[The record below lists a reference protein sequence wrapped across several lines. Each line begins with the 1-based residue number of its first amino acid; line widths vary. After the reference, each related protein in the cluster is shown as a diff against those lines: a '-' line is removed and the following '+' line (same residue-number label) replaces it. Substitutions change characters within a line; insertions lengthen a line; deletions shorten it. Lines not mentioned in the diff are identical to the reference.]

1 MKAKIN
7 ILFEDT
13 HIIVCE
19 KPHGIATQSR
29 SIRNPDMVSILKN
42 HIQQTSGNADPYLA
56 VIHRLDQPVR
66 GILVFAKT
74 PFAAKAL
81 NQQLTSGGFGKHYR
95 ALVSQCPAASQAVV
109 EDYLVKDG
117 RTNLSKVCA
126 PDTPDAKFAR
136 LSYTVVMDEPKLFTP
151 SSKAETELDILL
163 DTGRHHQIRVQ
174 LSHLG
179 CPIVGDAKYHPSS
192 GQNRRNI
199 CLCAYCLEFLHP
211 KTKKHMQFSLLHSL
225 HEN

>member
-1 MKAKIN
+1 MKTKIN

-13 HIIVCE
+13 QIIVCE

-29 SIRNPDMVSILKN
+29 SISSPDMVSILKN
-42 HIQQTSGNADPYLA
+42 HIRQTSGAANPYLA

-74 PFAAKAL
+74 PFAAKTL
-81 NQQLTSGGFGKHYR
+81 NQQLTTGGCGKHYR
-95 ALVSQCPAASQAVV
+95 ALVSQCPAAAQAVV

-126 PDTPDAKFAR
+126 PDTPDAKLAR
-136 LSYTVVMDEPKLFTP
+136 LNYTVVTDEPKLFTP
-151 SSKAETELDILL
+151 SSEAETELDILL

-174 LSHLG
+174 LAHLG
-179 CPIVGDAKYHPSS
+179 CPIVGDAKYNPTTDCS
-192 GQNRRNI
+192 RRNI
-199 CLCAYCLEFLHP
+199 CLCAYCLEFTHP
-211 KTKKHMQFSLLHSL
+211 KSKKHMHFSLL
-225 HEN
+225 